1 MIYKEIA
8 KDLLQKYQEKGIFIS
23 YILKGHTKCITA
35 MKFDPSGQILY
46 SVSKDSSIIRWDIET
61 NKKTIMS
68 YGKDKD
74 KTGHYDQVLYLFF
87 YVFLKEIHLDF
98 SS

>member
-8 KDLLQKYQEKGIFIS
+8 KDLSQKYQEKQVFES

-35 MKFDPSGQILY
+35 MKFDPNGQILY

-74 KTGHYDQVLYLFF
+74 KSGHYDQVLYI
-87 YVFLKEIHLDF
+87 FLICF
-98 SS
+98 